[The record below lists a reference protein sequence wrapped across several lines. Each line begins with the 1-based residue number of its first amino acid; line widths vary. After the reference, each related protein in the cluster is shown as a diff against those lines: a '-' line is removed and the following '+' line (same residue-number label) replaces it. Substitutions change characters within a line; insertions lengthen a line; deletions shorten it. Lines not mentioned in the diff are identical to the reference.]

1 MSVVGSCLCGT
12 VQYRINGPIRSA
24 EYCHCS
30 MCRKAHGAAF
40 SANAEVV
47 AADFQWLR
55 GRDRVAEYASSS
67 QRRKYFCSKCGS
79 HLLIERLDDRATVV
93 ITLGTLDADP
103 GIRPARHVFT
113 DSKASWYSIGDDLP
127 RFHIYPGFES
137 TDSDS

>member
-1 MSVVGSCLCGT
+1 
-12 VQYRINGPIRSA
+12 
-24 EYCHCS
+24 

-67 QRRKYFCSKCGS
+67 QRRKCFCSKCGS